1 MLARYDNGDKIM
13 KTFTVEFY
21 LSDSEYLT
29 ALRLVAGAVCSVAD
43 VDVDAVEDFKVCVT
57 ESALILKNGGFECV
71 RAEFDTAKKV
81 KATLSGLGGSA
92 KKGDSEL
99 SLALIGALVESC
111 DINEKNGIID
121 RITLK
126 I

>member
-1 MLARYDNGDKIM
+1 M
-13 KTFTVEFY
+13 KAFTVEFY

-29 ALRLVAGAVCSVAD
+29 ALRLVAGAVCSAAD
-43 VDVDAVEDFKVCVT
+43 VDIDALEDFKVCVT
-57 ESALILKNGGFECV
+57 ESALVLKNGGFE
-71 RAEFDTAKKV
+71 RV
-81 KATLSGLGGSA
+81 KAQFETEKSVTATLTGVGGKP

-111 DINEKNGIID
+111 EIDEKNGIID

>member
-1 MLARYDNGDKIM
+1 M
-13 KTFTVEFY
+13 KAFTVEFY

-29 ALRLVAGAVCSVAD
+29 ALRLVAGAVCSSAD
-43 VDVDAVEDFKVCVT
+43 VDIDALEDFKVCVT
-57 ESALILKNGGFECV
+57 ESALILKNGGFE
-71 RAEFDTAKKV
+71 RV
-81 KATLSGLGGSA
+81 KALFETENGVCATLSGVGGTA
-92 KKGDSEL
+92 KKGDSDL

>member
-1 MLARYDNGDKIM
+1 M

-21 LSDSEYLT
+21 LTDSEYMT
-29 ALRLVAGAVCSVAD
+29 ALRLVAGAVCSAAD
-43 VDVDAVEDFKVCVT
+43 VDVDELEDFKVCVT
-57 ESALILKNGGFECV
+57 ESALILKNGGFERV
-71 RAEFDTAKKV
+71 KAEFDTV
-81 KATLSGLGGSA
+81 KGVSATLTGLGGNA

-111 DINEKNGIID
+111 DINENKGIID

>member
-1 MLARYDNGDKIM
+1 M
-13 KTFTVEFY
+13 KVFTVEFY

-29 ALRLVAGAVCSVAD
+29 ALRLVAGAVCSSAD
-43 VDVDAVEDFKVCVT
+43 VNVDELEDFKVCVT
-57 ESALILKNGGFECV
+57 ESALILKNCGFERV
-71 RAEFDTAKKV
+71 RAVFDAGKSIT
-81 KATLSGLGGSA
+81 ATLSGVGGVA
-92 KKGDSEL
+92 KKGDNEL

-111 DINEKNGIID
+111 EINEKHGIID

>member
-1 MLARYDNGDKIM
+1 M
-13 KTFTVEFY
+13 KAFTVEFY

-29 ALRLVAGAVCSVAD
+29 ALRLVAGAVCSSAD
-43 VDVDAVEDFKVCVT
+43 TDVDALEDFKVCVT
-57 ESALILKNGGFECV
+57 ESALILKNGGFDRVNAVFNTENGV
-71 RAEFDTAKKV
+71 T
-81 KATLSGLGGSA
+81 ATLTGFGGNA
-92 KKGDSEL
+92 KKGESDL

-111 DINEKNGIID
+111 EINEKNGIID

>member
-13 KTFTVEFY
+13 KPLIVEFY

-29 ALRLVAGAVCSVAD
+29 ALRLVSGAVCSA
-43 VDVDAVEDFKVCVT
+43 VDVAVDALEDFKVCVT
-57 ESALILKNGGFECV
+57 ESALVLKNGGFERV
-71 RAEFDTAKKV
+71 RAEFDTKKGV
-81 KATLSGLGGSA
+81 KATLTGLGGNA
-92 KKGDSEL
+92 KEGDNEL

-111 DINEKNGIID
+111 DINNKDGIID

>member
-1 MLARYDNGDKIM
+1 M
-13 KTFTVEFY
+13 KAFTVEFY

-29 ALRLVAGAVCSVAD
+29 ALRLVAGAICSAAD
-43 VDVDAVEDFKVCVT
+43 VDVDALEDFKVCVT
-57 ESALILKNGGFECV
+57 ESALVLKNGGFERV
-71 RAEFDTAKKV
+71 QAVFNTQKSV
-81 KATLSGLGGSA
+81 TATLTGIGGKA
-92 KKGDSEL
+92 KKGDSDL

-121 RITLK
+121 RISLK

>member
-1 MLARYDNGDKIM
+1 M
-13 KTFTVEFY
+13 KAFTVEFY

-29 ALRLVAGAVCSVAD
+29 ALRLVAGAVCSSAD
-43 VDVDAVEDFKVCVT
+43 VDVDVLEDFKVCVT
-57 ESALILKNGGFECV
+57 ESALVLKNGGFE
-71 RAEFDTAKKV
+71 RV
-81 KATLSGLGGSA
+81 KAVFETKNTVTATLSGVGGNA
-92 KKGDSEL
+92 KKGDSDL

>member
-1 MLARYDNGDKIM
+1 M
-13 KTFTVEFY
+13 KAFTVEFY

-29 ALRLVAGAVCSVAD
+29 ALRLVAGAVCSAAD
-43 VDVDAVEDFKVCVT
+43 IDIDKLEDFKVCVT
-57 ESALILKNGGFECV
+57 ESALILKNGGFEKIQ
-71 RAEFDTAKKV
+71 AKFDTKNNVTAVLK
-81 KATLSGLGGSA
+81 GEGG
-92 KKGDSEL
+92 KPEKGDTEL

-111 DINEKNGIID
+111 DIDEKNGIID